1 MPGINEA
8 YVGEVDG
15 DGVGRLW
22 YSDDAGVRQ
31 AVPHVIV
38 DSPPGLAWGFAGN
51 GPADTARSILA
62 AEIGDTAAAE
72 QYYRAFTIDVVSG
85 LPLNQRFALA
95 RSDVQSWLAAN
106 GYERASAPQRLRSP
120 AEGALG
126 GDEPAAGEAD
136 REAAQLAARSRA
148 LDERERQVTE
158 REARVDAL
166 AVAAG
171 LIPDVP
177 QATSLPA
184 EPVRHQ
190 LEALVI
196 DSGDDIA
203 EVARANNLDPDWA
216 ASVVNGNTTRVEL
229 ARVRQVCAG
238 LACTP
243 YDMWGTDAARSVAGT
258 YGPAEW
264 PAVTEPLMPVDGV
277 DVPVG
282 ADHPGR
288 VAVSW
293 PAPQPASAAELGPEL
308 TLEPTP

>member
-1 MPGINEA
+1 MPGSSEA

-22 YSDDAGVRQ
+22 YSDDSGVAQ

-51 GPADTARSILA
+51 GPADTARSILT
-62 AEIGDTAAAE
+62 AEIGDAAAAE
-72 QYYRAFTIDVVSG
+72 QYYRAFTIDVVSA
-85 LPLNQRFALA
+85 LPLNQRFAIA

-126 GDEPAAGEAD
+126 GDEPAAGELD
-136 REAAQLAARSRA
+136 RETAQLAARSRD
-148 LDERERQVTE
+148 LDERERQVSE

-166 AVAAG
+166 SVAVG

-216 ASVVNGNTTRVEL
+216 ASVVNGTTTKVEL

-293 PAPQPASAAELGPEL
+293 PAPQPPIAAELGPEL